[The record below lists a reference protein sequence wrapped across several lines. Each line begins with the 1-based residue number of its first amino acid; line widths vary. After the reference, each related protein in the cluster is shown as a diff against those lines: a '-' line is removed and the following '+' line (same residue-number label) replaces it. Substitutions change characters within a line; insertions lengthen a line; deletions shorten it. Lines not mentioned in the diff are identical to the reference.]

1 MTTDRFHVADLDLAG
16 LLGQAMVLPI
26 YGGSTANVTTEQA
39 AANRSIYGAA
49 TPREVIEQL
58 RPGGVLLLDRI
69 PFHPHFGKLPLGN
82 VESATQLAE
91 YTEELQAAAT
101 TAGLP
106 RMMIVADQ
114 EGGRVNRLPVLP
126 LPPAKAIGA
135 TGDRDLARRAGE
147 LTGSMATSFG
157 VGVVEGPV
165 AAVGFKNPAIGDR
178 AFGADPDLVT
188 DMVAATVEGIR
199 AAGAASVVKHWPG
212 LGRAEGD
219 GHTSPPA
226 LNVDLADWHN
236 VELRAFRAAVRAGVD
251 AVLVTH
257 ATFPAADPTGRP
269 ASISAPIVERIR
281 TDAEFGGVVI
291 SDSLWMPDIRH
302 SSASDA
308 EIGMNALRAGVDLL
322 LAPPDPRGVIELVTS
337 SPVRDELQ
345 PMLEQAL
352 ARTLALRR
360 RMPNVVSPLRGHDWS
375 DDVDHMN
382 QTIKSEA
389 GQ

>member
-1 MTTDRFHVADLDLAG
+1 MTTDRFRVEDMDLAD
-16 LLGQAMVLPI
+16 LLGQTMVLPI
-26 YGGSTANVTTEQA
+26 YGASTATVTTEQA
-39 AANRSIYGAA
+39 EANRSIYGAA
-49 TPREVIEQL
+49 TPREVIERL

-69 PFHPHFGKLPLGN
+69 PFHPQFGKMPLGN
-82 VESATQLAE
+82 VGSAAQLAE
-91 YTEELQAAAT
+91 YTEELQAAAA

-106 RMMIVADQ
+106 RMMIVADH
-114 EGGRVNRLPVLP
+114 EGGRVNRLPVPP
-126 LPPAKAIGA
+126 LPPADMIGA
-135 TGDRDLARRAGE
+135 TGDNDLARRAGE
-147 LTGSMATSFG
+147 LTGLMATSFG
-157 VGVVEGPV
+157 VDVVEGPV
-165 AAVGFKNPAIGDR
+165 AAVGFKNPVIGDR
-178 AFGADPDLVT
+178 AFGSDSDLVS

-199 AAGAASVVKHWPG
+199 ASGAASVVKHWPG

-219 GHTSPPA
+219 GHKSPPV

-236 VELRAFRAAVRAGVD
+236 VELRPFRAAVRDGVD

-257 ATFPAADPTGRP
+257 VTFPAADPTGRP

-281 TDAEFGGVVI
+281 TDAEFDGVVF
-291 SDSLWMPDIRH
+291 SDSLWMPGIRQ

-308 EIGMNALRAGVDLL
+308 EIGMNVLRAGVDVL

-337 SPVRDELQ
+337 SPARDELQ
-345 PMLEQAL
+345 PMLEQAF
-352 ARTLALRR
+352 ARTLALRQ

-382 QTIKSEA
+382 QTIKSET